1 MTLLE
6 KKLMTALG
14 EVLSLVNPRDLPPE
28 QELVYF
34 NAVEVL
40 TDAVGKCDECVDY

>member
-1 MTLLE
+1 MTVLE
-6 KKLMTALG
+6 KKLMMALG

-40 TDAVGKCDECVDY
+40 TEAQDKCDDCVNY